1 MNDMTTGRNLM
12 RYLDCVKD
20 MEVSVQ
26 KLNTAYQQVSRKVKQ
41 YENAAVV
48 DELPLKKVTRDQYTS
63 LLARIFQSI
72 VFAIFIAITAF
83 VVVAIFVIFKVLFKH
98 SMAVLNLILGGT
110 NYFVGQFGICRI
122 VAMIAGIAG
131 FVFWMCDAGSSKRE
145 AKKDVR
151 EYNEQV
157 KIENE
162 RRRNVAHRAQEQA
175 KLYKMEL
182 AIIKED
188 YQKVKNVLDQY
199 YDLNY
204 IYPKYRK
211 LVYICSI
218 YEYFDSG
225 RCNTLIGPYGAY
237 NLLEQDIKYSKIVD
251 RLDNISD
258 KLDIV
263 IENQQLLY
271 HALNECKRSI
281 SSLEDSMNSIGM
293 EINNGLSNIDE
304 RLANIEF
311 NTTITAQCSEYMAIY
326 DFFKN

>member
-41 YENAAVV
+41 YENASVV
-48 DELPLKKVTRDQYTS
+48 DELPLKKVTRDQYIS
-63 LLARIFQSI
+63 ISRRI
-72 VFAIFIAITAF
+72 VFAVSIAIT
-83 VVVAIFVIFKVLFKH
+83 VAV
-98 SMAVLNLILGGT
+98 AVFSSLQFLNHFSICLIA
-110 NYFVGQFGICRI
+110 
-122 VAMIAGIAG
+122 AMIAGIVGFIFFMCNAG
-131 FVFWMCDAGSSKRE
+131 PSERKV
-145 AKKDVR
+145 KKDVR

-162 RRRNVAHRAQEQA
+162 RRRNVAYRAQKQA

-188 YQKVKNVLDQY
+188 YQKIKNLLDQY
-199 YDLNY
+199 YELNY

>member
-1 MNDMTTGRNLM
+1 MNDITTGRNLM

-20 MEVSVQ
+20 IEVSVQ
-26 KLNTAYQQVSRKVKQ
+26 KLNTAYQQVSRKAKQ
-41 YENAAVV
+41 YENASVV
-48 DELPLKKVTRDQYTS
+48 DELPLKKVTRDQYIS
-63 LLARIFQSI
+63 ILMRI
-72 VFAIFIAITAF
+72 VFAVSIAIT
-83 VVVAIFVIFKVLFKH
+83 VAVAVFSSLLF
-98 SMAVLNLILGGT
+98 LNHFLICL
-110 NYFVGQFGICRI
+110 IA
-122 VAMIAGIAG
+122 AMIAGITGFIFFMFNAG
-131 FVFWMCDAGSSKRE
+131 PSKRKVE
-145 AKKDVR
+145 KNVR
-151 EYNEQV
+151 AYNEQV

-175 KLYKMEL
+175 KLYKREL

-188 YQKVKNVLDQY
+188 YQKIKNLLDQY
-199 YDLNY
+199 YELNY

-225 RCNTLIGPYGAY
+225 RCNTLIGPHGAY

-263 IENQQLLY
+263 IENQQVLY

-281 SSLEDSMNSIGM
+281 SGLEDSMNSIGM
-293 EINNGLSNIDE
+293 EINNGLSNIDK
-304 RLANIEF
+304 RLTNIEF
-311 NTTITAQCSEYMAIY
+311 NTTIAAQCSEYMAMY